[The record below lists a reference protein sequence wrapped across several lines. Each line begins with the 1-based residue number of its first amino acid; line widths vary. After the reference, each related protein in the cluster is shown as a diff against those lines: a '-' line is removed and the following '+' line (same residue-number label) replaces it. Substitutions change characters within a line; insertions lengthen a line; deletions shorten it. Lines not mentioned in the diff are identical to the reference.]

1 MTAEEAKPTG
11 ALLVVGGRPDTVRKA
26 AELGIDVVLLQH
38 RDHFVPAT
46 AALAKAV
53 IIADYTDWAQVR
65 PLVEAAHE
73 AYGFT
78 AAVSLTEPGLEPTGR
93 AVDLLGLRG
102 NPYEVSLLNKDKA
115 AMRRRLASL
124 GGKAAAL
131 SVAAADAV
139 DADSLRAFG
148 REHGYPFV
156 VKPTNI
162 TASLGIHRVDTEE
175 EIPAVWAAV
184 EELTGSPFAWGA
196 FFELGPHLVE
206 QWVDGPEFSVEAF
219 SFDGRHVVVAVTE
232 KTTAPGFV
240 ELGHTQPARITA
252 ADETVLV
259 DATVTFLDA
268 IGQRHGASHTEIK
281 LGQDGPKVIE
291 GHNRIGGDRIVD
303 LLEAAYGV
311 DFELLT
317 VGVPFGL
324 CEPLPDRPAL
334 RQAAATRFL
343 LAEPGEVVAVEGVEE
358 ARAQPGVLAV
368 DVAVRVGDTVRAGSN
383 WDRCGQVL
391 AVGPDADA
399 AAALCERLVDG
410 ITIRTRPADRAADG
424 GGTRP

>member
-11 ALLVVGGRPDTVRKA
+11 SLLVVGGRPDTVRKA
-26 AELGIDVVLLQH
+26 AELGLDVVLLQH
-38 RDHFVPAT
+38 RDHFAPAT

-53 IIADYTDWAQVR
+53 IIADYTDWDQVR

-78 AAVSLTEPGLEPTGR
+78 AAVSLTEPGLEPAGR

-102 NPYEVSLLNKDKA
+102 NPYEVSRLNKDKA
-115 AMRRRLASL
+115 AMRRRLAEL
-124 GGKAAAL
+124 GGPAAEL
-131 SVAAADAV
+131 SVAAADAT
-139 DADSLRAFG
+139 DADALRAFG
-148 REHGYPFV
+148 RDHGYPFV

-162 TASLGIHRVDTEE
+162 TASLGIHKVCAEA

-184 EELTGSPFAWGA
+184 QELTTSPFAWGA

-206 QWVDGPEFSVEAF
+206 QWIEGPEFSVEAF

-240 ELGHTQPARITA
+240 ELGHTQPARIPA
-252 ADETVLV
+252 ADEAVLV
-259 DATVTFLDA
+259 DAAITFLDA
-268 IGQRHGASHTEIK
+268 VGQRHGASHTEIK
-281 LGQDGPKVIE
+281 LGPGGPKVIE

-317 VGVPFGL
+317 VGAPFGL
-324 CEPLPDRPAL
+324 VEPLADRPPL

-343 LAEPGEVVAVEGVEE
+343 LAPPGEVVAIDGVEA
-358 ARAQPGVLAV
+358 ARAEAGVLAV
-368 DVAVRVGDTVRAGSN
+368 DLTVEVGDTVRAGSN

-399 AAALCERLVDG
+399 AAGLCERLVDG
-410 ITIRTRPADRAADG
+410 ITITTRPHEGARS
-424 GGTRP
+424 